1 MEKLSKALHQA
12 PPRPIKV
19 IQFGEGNFL
28 RAFTDWTVQKLND
41 EADFNGGIAV
51 VQPLPVG
58 LVDLLASQ
66 DFLYTHTLKGIKNG
80 EPVKEHL
87 LNDSIVSAVNP
98 YTDHAGYLG
107 LAAVETVKIVISNTT
122 ESGIAYEPEDTLEGP
137 QKGFPAKL
145 TALLHARFKAFGGDP
160 DKGFVIIPCELIDR
174 NGDKLKEVVERHA
187 REWQL
192 GEAFEAWLGEANTF
206 CNSLVDRIVPGYP
219 RDRIQEVWEELGYED
234 QLVVESEQFNLWVI
248 EGPAGLKELLPVD
261 RTDCNVLFVEDM
273 TPYRTRKVRILNGAH
288 TTLVPVAY
296 LYGIDTVKESVEH
309 PVVGKYLAQAV
320 YEEIIPT
327 LDLPKEELESFAA
340 EVMDRF
346 RNPFI
351 SHQLLSI
358 SLNGMSKYN
367 TRVLPSLEAY
377 LREKGALPKRLVFSL
392 AAMLVFYRGLRGEET
407 IPVND
412 AEDILELFRKA
423 WAAFDGSEE
432 GCRSLA
438 RTVLAHAPVW
448 TADLTALPGLLDLVV
463 EYLGLILE
471 KGMEEA
477 LQEVLL

>member
-1 MEKLSKALHQA
+1 MEKLSAKTYDKTE
-12 PPRPIKV
+12 RPVKI

-28 RAFTDWTVQKLND
+28 RAFTDWMVQKLND
-41 EADFNGGIAV
+41 ETDFNGGIAL
-51 VQPLPVG
+51 VQPLPAG
-58 LVDLLASQ
+58 LIDLLASQ

-98 YTDHAGYLG
+98 YTDYEGYLG
-107 LAAVETVKIVISNTT
+107 LAEVETARIILSNTT

-160 DKGFVIIPCELIDR
+160 EKGFAIIPCELIDR
-174 NGDKLKEVVERHA
+174 NGDKLRAVVERHA
-187 REWQL
+187 REWEL
-192 GEAFEAWLGEANTF
+192 GEGFQAWLAEANTF

-219 RDRIQEVWEELGYED
+219 RDRIREVWEELGYED

-248 EGPAGLKELLPVD
+248 ESPAVLKELLPVD

-296 LYGIDTVKESVEH
+296 LYGIDTVKEAVEH
-309 PVVGKYLAQAV
+309 PVVGKYISQAV

-327 LDLPKEELESFAA
+327 LDLPKEELESFAG

-351 SHQLLSI
+351 SHQLRSI

-367 TRVLPSLEAY
+367 TRVLPSLEGY

-392 AAMLVFYRGLRGEET
+392 AAMMVFYRGLRGEET

-412 AEDILELFRKA
+412 AEDILELYGKA
-423 WAAFDGSEE
+423 WAAFDGSAE
-432 GCRSLA
+432 GRRTLA
-438 RTVLAHAPVW
+438 RTVLGHAPVW
-448 TADLTALPGLLDLVV
+448 TSDLSSLPGLLDLIV
-463 EYLGLILE
+463 EYLGLILD

-477 LQEVLL
+477 LKEALL